1 MKHLLH
7 AVLVSA
13 LLAGGAHFAG
23 AAAPGVAT
31 PGAFAKGADISWI
44 TEMEDAGRVMRNREG
59 RQQSLLATLKKQG
72 MDAVRLRV
80 WVDPAA
86 GYNNLRDTLV
96 KARRVKEAGMR
107 LMIDFHYSDDWADP
121 AKQFKPLAWQHYS
134 VDQLA
139 AAVADHTRTTLTAL
153 REAGITPEWVQV
165 GNETTNGM
173 LWPEGD
179 ANTHMQHYAR
189 FVTAGYD
196 AVKQVFP
203 QALVIVHVDNCH
215 DGARF
220 RWNYDG
226 LVAHGGKFDLIGASA
241 YPTTASNLSWRA
253 ATAACLA
260 TMNDVTAR
268 YHKPV
273 LLAEVGAPWNHPEG
287 KAIIADLLAKVRAVN
302 NGMGVGAFYWEP
314 QAYDWKGYPM
324 GAFDQQGRPTPM
336 LDAFREQ

>member
-1 MKHLLH
+1 MQKIIRAALASL
-7 AVLVSA
+7 
-13 LLAGGAHFAG
+13 LLAGTHHAM
-23 AAAPGVAT
+23 AAEPGT
-31 PGAFAKGADISWI
+31 FAKGADISWI
-44 TEMEDAGRVMRNREG
+44 TEMEDARRTLLNRDG
-59 RQQSLLATLKKQG
+59 KRQSILTTLKEQG
-72 MDAVRLRV
+72 MDAIRLRV
-80 WVDPAA
+80 WVNPVD

-96 KARRVKEAGMR
+96 KAKRVKAAGMR

-121 AKQFKPLAWQHYS
+121 AKQFKPVAWQHYS

-139 AAVADHTRTTLTAL
+139 TAVADHTRTTLTAL
-153 REAGITPEWVQV
+153 RDAGITPEWVQV

-173 LWPEGD
+173 LWPEGE
-179 ANTHMQHYAR
+179 ASKNMQNYAR

-215 DGARF
+215 DGKQF

-226 LVAHGGKFDLIGASA
+226 LVNNGGKFDIIGASS
-241 YPTTASNLSWRA
+241 YPTTAKNMTWQA
-253 ATAACLA
+253 ATAACLD

-273 LLAEVGAPWNHPEG
+273 MLAEVGAPWNHPDG
-287 KAIIADLLAKVRAVN
+287 KAIIADLLAKVRSVN
-302 NGMGVGAFYWEP
+302 GGMGVGAFYWEP

-324 GAFDQQGRPTPM
+324 GAFDQKGKPTPM
-336 LDAFREQ
+336 LDAFMEK